1 MLNRE
6 KVIETIKQLPANFS
20 IDEVIDRIILLDK
33 IETGLRQ
40 SEKNQ
45 VVSDD
50 KLDDK
55 LPKWLA

>member
-6 KVIETIKQLPANFS
+6 KLIETIKQLPENFP
-20 IDEVIDRIILLDK
+20 IDEVIERIILLDK
-33 IETGLRQ
+33 IETGLHQ
-40 SEKNQ
+40 SSTNQ
-45 VVSDD
+45 ITPDD

>member
-6 KVIETIKQLPANFS
+6 KLIENIKQLPDNFP
-20 IDEVIDRIILLDK
+20 IDEIIERIILLDK
-33 IETGLRQ
+33 IETGLQQ
-40 SEKNQ
+40 SANGQITPDE
-45 VVSDD
+45 